1 MNRLL
6 VLIAL
11 ALPFSDLFAQDAS
24 LRGSLQDES
33 SRPLA
38 YSSVVVAELADTT
51 NLNFSLTDDKGQFFF
66 KNLPKGK
73 YTMQILRNG
82 FDLLEDTLELSGE
95 LDLGDIRL
103 IKSDIT
109 LEEAI
114 VKAKR
119 IPIVFKGDTVV
130 YNTNSFN
137 TKANATV
144 EDMLKELPGISVDKN
159 GTVRTQG
166 ENVVKVLV
174 NGKEFFGDDPTKATQ
189 NISADAVDK
198 VEVLDRKTDETEFKG
213 IDDGTR
219 EKVINLVL
227 KEDANKGYF
236 GKVEAGAG
244 TDDTYR
250 GKFTLNKF
258 NEDNQYTIIGNVNNL
273 NQNGFDWQEY
283 FRMLGGPNG
292 VTLGQRTYW
301 FGQNEWLGQNQE
313 GRQTNAVIGSNMNV
327 KLGKK
332 GTLNASYFFMDRSND
347 LESNTT
353 GENFLPTTTIYN
365 QSDRNVQSENGQ
377 HKLTALYRLNRDT
390 LNFVRL
396 QGEISNVFGEDDT
409 RGFSINTGPEDNLIN
424 QTIMND
430 LQVRSNLNYKGKA
443 SYMRKFKKNKH
454 VLSFETGFD
463 KNTALDTSQWA
474 NMVSRESLSRG
485 IRLPLEW
492 ADDKRG
498 TGFQFYNAASF
509 TYSLPDSNKYYLT
522 LRVENRMA
530 NDSFIQDRS
539 NMIQDSL
546 LTDQSPVMGSDYVST
561 KYKLSFNR
569 RYDKNAWFFGF
580 SLGYLDLIMDR
591 NVSLSEEIT
600 GTFSDRIGFFLVD
613 GHTGFRKG
621 QKERFNIWLNSTE
634 QLPTINQLNPVA
646 VISNPLNIS
655 TGNLSLSPFVRY
667 SSGLSYMK
675 RNPAK
680 HTTFFGWMNVG
691 FNDNGIITTETR
703 DTNNFSRT
711 LLDNDNNASWA
722 AGDISYSFPIEKL
735 GMDLEFSV
743 GYNNYKYFNVL
754 NDIRY
759 ENIRNT
765 FDAGV
770 DVEFIFGPVE
780 WDIGYWPEY
789 NIQQSDLF
797 GSTLSYWRHDIS
809 SEIFVEL
816 GDRIEISAELDA
828 FLFNGNQFGSQ
839 QVVPILNAGIEWS
852 LDSLEKWQ
860 LSLVGYDMLNKARS
874 IDRYFFSNGYSETR
888 QNTLTRYFMFNVSY
902 SIRKGKKARRG
913 RNGMIDKR

>member
-1 MNRLL
+1 MKRVL
-6 VLIAL
+6 VFFAL
-11 ALPFSDLFAQDAS
+11 ALAFSYSFGQDAS
-24 LRGSLQDES
+24 LKGKVIDENS
-33 SRPLA
+33 MPLA
-38 YSSVVVAELADTT
+38 FSSVVVVELADTT
-51 NLNFSLTDDKGQFFF
+51 NLSFSLTDDQGYFTF
-66 KNLPKGK
+66 KKLNEGK
-73 YTMQILRNG
+73 YSLQILRNG
-82 FDLLEDTLELSGE
+82 FDLFEDTLEVSGE
-95 LDLGDIRL
+95 LDLGNIGMV
-103 IKSDIT
+103 KSDIT

-114 VKAKR
+114 IKAKR

-236 GKVEAGAG
+236 GKIEAGAG
-244 TDDTYR
+244 TDETYR
-250 GKFTLNKF
+250 GKFTINKF
-258 NEDNQYTIIGNVNNL
+258 NEDNQYTIIGNMNNL

-301 FGQNEWLGQNQE
+301 FGQNEWLGQNQQ

-327 KLGKK
+327 KAGKK
-332 GTLNASYFFMDRSND
+332 GTLNASYFFMDRSNN

-353 GENFLPTTTIYN
+353 GENFLPSTTIYN
-365 QSDRNVQSENGQ
+365 VSGRNVKSENGQ

-390 LNFVRL
+390 LNFIRL
-396 QGEISNVFGEDDT
+396 QGEISSVFGQDDAT
-409 RGFSINTGPEDNLIN
+409 GVSINSGPEDNLIN
-424 QTIMND
+424 HTITND
-430 LQVRSNLNYKGKA
+430 LQIKSNLNYKGKA
-443 SYMRKFKKNKH
+443 WYMRKFKKNKN

-474 NMVSRESLSRG
+474 NLVSTEALEPT

-498 TGFQFYNAASF
+498 TGFQLYNAASF

-522 LRVENRMA
+522 LRIENRIG
-530 NDSFIQDRS
+530 NDSFVQDRL
-539 NMIQDSL
+539 NMLQDSL
-546 LTDQSPVMGSDYVST
+546 LSDQSPVIGSDYIST

-569 RYDKNAWFFGF
+569 RYNKDAWYFGF
-580 SLGYLDLIMDR
+580 SLGFLDLIMDR
-591 NVSLSEEIT
+591 NVSLSEEVT
-600 GTFSDRIGFFLVD
+600 GTFNDRIGFFLVD

-621 QKERFNIWLNSTE
+621 QKERFNIWMNSTE

-646 VISNPLNIS
+646 VVSNPLNIS
-655 TGNLSLSPFVRY
+655 TGNLSLAPFVRY
-667 SSGLSYMK
+667 NGGMSYMK

-680 HTTFFGWMNVG
+680 HTTFYAWMNAG

-711 LLDNDNNASWA
+711 FLNNDNNATWA

-743 GYNNYKYFNVL
+743 GYNNYKYYNVL
-754 NDIRY
+754 NGVRY
-759 ENIRNT
+759 ENIRNS
-765 FDAGV
+765 FDGGF

-789 NIQQSDLF
+789 NIQESDLF

-816 GDRIEISAELDA
+816 GDRIELSAELDA

-839 QVVPILNAGIEWS
+839 QVVPILNAGIQWS

-888 QNTLTRYFMFNVSY
+888 QNTLTHYFMFNVSY
-902 SIRKGKKARRG
+902 SIRKGKNAGTRRS
-913 RNGMIDKR
+913 GMIDKR